1 MPIVENWSEPLERA
15 IEAKLSSSVNR
26 NYETLRQAQ
35 QLAALLDGAKQ
46 SGDLAR
52 RLEEY
57 ARDLESEYQATVEAI
72 RQSTSAQKAEEGV
85 RRMEAFRGYKDAD
98 AVIAEGRER
107 AERLSREEAARAE
120 ALKKRNML
128 IYLSIAAVAVAA
140 LAFVIVHGMQV
151 NRRIEG
157 RIAEV
162 RAMVDEGRRE
172 DAIDAL
178 AALAGDKITGQEHPT
193 LYAVTESMLES
204 AAAEEGY
211 DAAFGLCD
219 RLLESAPDA
228 VDRDGFQSFVS
239 AQVADTSLAPARR
252 WMLLDQLTRRD
263 MSVSGLDRD
272 AMTALVLDYAATLS
286 PLEAW
291 PVVRDARAGN
301 LGRITDDQLSEAFTA
316 YARQAPADEALDVL
330 IDDAGL
336 LAGLPQ
342 SAGTE
347 AEGACLDLLSDE
359 LSAADHRDM
368 QEWVSAHWDIL
379 EGCNT
384 GPDHALRF
392 LYALHGAGYDVASLF
407 PDGMKV
413 DIPLA
418 SNMLRL
424 VDRLRG
430 NISEGAIPDMSGVLP
445 LSIVE
450 DDSYNNRSIYDITD
464 TFSTMLDSK
473 ITKMQAD
480 DAHYTVRLLTQYLFD
495 IPENM
500 RPATFADC
508 TSVLCMQQTYLP
520 AGNIY
525 RTITTESRYSR
536 AGSALPSLDD
546 TTYRDFFSAL
556 DMTAVYDLSDRDACE
571 ALTVRL
577 GNAKVDDEAYFNA
590 NKSKGAALYTAD
602 NMLGVFDTDALK
614 EDYKLLIDNVENL
627 NLYVLLN
634 RIGNE
639 GENTNDAD

>member
-57 ARDLESEYQATVEAI
+57 ARDLESEYQANVEAI
-72 RQSTSAQKAEEGV
+72 RQSASAQRAEECV
-85 RRMEAFRGYKDAD
+85 RRMEAFRGYKDAE

-239 AQVADTSLAPARR
+239 AQVADTSLEPARR

-301 LGRITDDQLSEAFTA
+301 LGRITDD
-316 YARQAPADEALDVL
+316 
-330 IDDAGL
+330 
-336 LAGLPQ
+336 
-342 SAGTE
+342 
-347 AEGACLDLLSDE
+347 
-359 LSAADHRDM
+359 
-368 QEWVSAHWDIL
+368 
-379 EGCNT
+379 
-384 GPDHALRF
+384 
-392 LYALHGAGYDVASLF
+392 
-407 PDGMKV
+407 
-413 DIPLA
+413 
-418 SNMLRL
+418 
-424 VDRLRG
+424 
-430 NISEGAIPDMSGVLP
+430 
-445 LSIVE
+445 
-450 DDSYNNRSIYDITD
+450 
-464 TFSTMLDSK
+464 
-473 ITKMQAD
+473 
-480 DAHYTVRLLTQYLFD
+480 
-495 IPENM
+495 
-500 RPATFADC
+500 
-508 TSVLCMQQTYLP
+508 
-520 AGNIY
+520 
-525 RTITTESRYSR
+525 
-536 AGSALPSLDD
+536 
-546 TTYRDFFSAL
+546 
-556 DMTAVYDLSDRDACE
+556 
-571 ALTVRL
+571 
-577 GNAKVDDEAYFNA
+577 
-590 NKSKGAALYTAD
+590 
-602 NMLGVFDTDALK
+602 
-614 EDYKLLIDNVENL
+614 
-627 NLYVLLN
+627 
-634 RIGNE
+634 
-639 GENTNDAD
+639 